1 MAAPAQPRSSSAV
14 SSRGREDAMERPP
27 GRRRS
32 SGMQR
37 RRKGKVSGMQVGA
50 ALLVGPLAAACCT
63 RVSAQ
68 QAEVDQLR
76 VLVPLYARPGGEC
89 ALFVV
94 HKVAPHQ
101 LHVI

>member
-1 MAAPAQPRSSSAV
+1 
-14 SSRGREDAMERPP
+14 MERPP